1 MVKKLFAISL
11 IIVIIDRILKFYFL
25 NHSFF
30 IFKYGFN
37 TGAAFGFL
45 QGWDIFLILFSLIV
59 VAFILYHRNN
69 KKLELGMAF
78 LLGGTLS
85 NLIDRIF
92 YQGVIDYIHLDF
104 LNNVFNLADVA
115 NIVGALILIR
125 HFWKE

>member
-1 MVKKLFAISL
+1 
-11 IIVIIDRILKFYFL
+11 
-25 NHSFF
+25 
-30 IFKYGFN
+30 
-37 TGAAFGFL
+37 
-45 QGWDIFLILFSLIV
+45 
-59 VAFILYHRNN
+59 
-69 KKLELGMAF
+69 MAF